1 MTSPPSCTWTFF
13 DGRRLGAGLGQG
25 QMCVLEYDLTSA
37 SEGQRLGNAW
47 VQLTVPPVEPKVF
60 HGDCSAVGTWGTT
73 PAEWVS
79 ENPIEV
85 GVGPIDQETLD
96 KVEGLW
102 RFYGDDW
109 NATWD
114 EIRPDLIAGRLFV
127 DGELNEQWAFGAAYR
142 LDEQGKRVQV
152 DGKDVRIPASEL
164 AAGAEGNRFFRLF
177 GRSPRELSVPEP
189 TP

>member
-1 MTSPPSCTWTFF
+1 M
-13 DGRRLGAGLGQG
+13 
-25 QMCVLEYDLTSA
+25 
-37 SEGQRLGNAW
+37 
-47 VQLTVPPVEPKVF
+47 
-60 HGDCSAVGTWGTT
+60 
-73 PAEWVS
+73 
-79 ENPIEV
+79 
-85 GVGPIDQETLD
+85 
-96 KVEGLW
+96 EGLW